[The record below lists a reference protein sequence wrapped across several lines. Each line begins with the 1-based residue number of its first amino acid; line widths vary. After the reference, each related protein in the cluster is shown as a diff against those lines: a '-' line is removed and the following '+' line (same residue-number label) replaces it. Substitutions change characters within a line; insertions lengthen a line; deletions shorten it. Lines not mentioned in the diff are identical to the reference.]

1 MKPGPGSRGSP
12 SPLANR
18 LATLTLFRLLFLS
31 LLLGIFGRWY
41 LRNLQWTFSVQVAL
55 IALACGFALAG
66 VYAAVLRSG
75 KRLTELAYAQLIFD
89 QFTWTA
95 LVYVTGGPNS
105 GATSL
110 YGLTALTGA
119 ILDGL
124 PAAAL
129 AAAVGYG
136 NYFVLCAL
144 AMTGVLGAPPD
155 QTDTLFPTS
164 AAQIVYP
171 LGLNALVLVVVTLLA
186 GYLAERLKIAGG
198 KIVEVTERAV
208 RAERLAQLGRLAAGL
223 AHEIRNPLGSIA
235 ASVELLR
242 DSRALSDDER
252 HLCDI
257 INNESHRLND
267 LVSDMV
273 DLARPKPPEIS
284 PTDVASLANDVVQLA
299 STLGRSAQDVK
310 VVYQGPGV
318 EQHVVVQADS
328 RQFRQVLWNL
338 VRNGVQSTLPGTEVT
353 VRVLQTAQNVVVE
366 VVDRGPGIA
375 QEARD
380 HLFDAFF
387 TTRSHGAGIG
397 LAVVKRIVDEH
408 GWEIEVA
415 DSGAEG
421 EQSTTFRV
429 LIPLKT

>member
-1 MKPGPGSRGSP
+1 MKLLIGVRESDSG
-12 SPLANR
+12 LAKR
-18 LATLTLFRLLFLS
+18 LATLTLLRLLFLS

-55 IALACGFALAG
+55 VALACGFALAG
-66 VYAAVLRSG
+66 LYAAILRSG
-75 KRLTELAYAQLIFD
+75 RKLQELAYAQLVFD

-110 YGLTALTGA
+110 YGLSALTGA

-136 NYFVLCAL
+136 NYLVLCAL
-144 AMTGVLGAPPD
+144 VLAGVIGAPPD
-155 QTDTLFPTS
+155 QPDTPFPTTVE
-164 AAQIVYP
+164 QIVYP
-171 LGLNALVLVVVTLLA
+171 LGLNALVLVVVTLLG

-198 KIVEVTERAV
+198 KIAEATERAV

-223 AHEIRNPLGSIA
+223 AHEIRNPLGSIS

-242 DSRALSDDER
+242 EAKALSEDER
-252 HLCDI
+252 RLCDI
-257 INNESHRLND
+257 IGIESHRLND

-273 DLARPKPPEIS
+273 DLSRPKPPEIA
-284 PTDVASLANDVVQLA
+284 PTDVASLASDVVQLA
-299 STLGRSAQDVK
+299 ARLGRAAQDVT
-310 VVYQGPGV
+310 VVYDGPAKGESLQV
-318 EQHVVVQADS
+318 PADS
-328 RQFRQVLWNL
+328 RQFRQVIWNL
-338 VRNGVQSTLPGTEVT
+338 VRNAVQSTGPGTEVM
-353 VRVLQTAQNVVVE
+353 VRVRRSASLAVVE
-366 VVDRGPGIA
+366 IIDRGPGIA
-375 QEARD
+375 PEARE

-408 GWEIEVA
+408 GWSIEV
-415 DSGAEG
+415 DSANEG
-421 EQSTTFRV
+421 GPTTTFRV
-429 LIPLKT
+429 LIPLPE